1 LTGVL
6 HLNGLTCC
14 FSRFFSVL
22 VSSGCFECFFL
33 AAFLFSHR
41 FFLGFFGL
49 FFELFFQLFFE
60 LFFGRL
66 ATGTLL

>member
-22 VSSGCFECFFL
+22 VSGGCFQCLFL

-41 FFLGFFGL
+41 FFFGL
-49 FFELFFQLFFE
+49 FFELFFGLFFE